1 MQFCA
6 HIVRRQKLKSLFNQL
21 FGKFKDEFFTIPNIL
36 SMVRILLIP
45 LIVYLY
51 CFAKNYLLTIIVVA
65 FSSLTDVVDG
75 FIARKFNMI
84 TDFGKLIDP
93 VADKATQIVL
103 FACVSI
109 NFPIMLLPLAVL
121 TVKELGSLALRTY
134 VYKKTE
140 LVWGARWHGKASTT
154 IIIVLLV
161 LHLIWIDIPSTLSLV
176 LVGASTAFMIYSGVL
191 YTLEAFQ
198 MLRNYGKT

>member
-1 MQFCA
+1 MKA
-6 HIVRRQKLKSLFNQL
+6 LFTKL
-21 FGKFKDEFFTIPNIL
+21 FGKFKGEFFTIPNIL

-45 LIVYLY
+45 VIVYLY
-51 CFAKNYLLTIIVVA
+51 CFAKNYPLTIIVVA

-93 VADKATQIVL
+93 VADKATQIAL

-109 NFPIMLLPLAVL
+109 NFPIMLIPLAVL

-140 LVWGARWHGKASTT
+140 LVWGARWHGKVSTT
-154 IIIVLLV
+154 IIVLLLV
-161 LHLIWIDIPSTLSLV
+161 LHLVWIGIPSALSLV
-176 LVGASTAFMIYSGVL
+176 LVGASTIFMIYSGIL
-191 YTLEAFQ
+191 YTLEAFE
-198 MLRNYGKT
+198 MLKKYEKI